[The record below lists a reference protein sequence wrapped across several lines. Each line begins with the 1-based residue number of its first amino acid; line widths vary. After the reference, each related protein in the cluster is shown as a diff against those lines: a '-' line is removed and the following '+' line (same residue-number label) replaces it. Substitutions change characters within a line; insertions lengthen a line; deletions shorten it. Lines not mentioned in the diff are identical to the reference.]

1 MRAGALRERLA
12 FQSKTETISGAG
24 VVSATWATVFTLW
37 GRVRQEDGRAGEQP
51 IGGQPVSQTR
61 LTMIIRHDSRVTT
74 GMRVSWRSRVFEI
87 EGMVNRDERRR
98 SLDLIV
104 IERDAP

>member
-12 FQSKTETISGAG
+12 FQSKTETISGSG

-37 GRVRQEDGRAGEQP
+37 GRVKQEDARAAEQP

-74 GMRVSWRSRVFEI
+74 GMRVVWRSRVFEI
-87 EGMVNRDERRR
+87 EGAVNRDERRR
-98 SLDLIV
+98 SLDLLV